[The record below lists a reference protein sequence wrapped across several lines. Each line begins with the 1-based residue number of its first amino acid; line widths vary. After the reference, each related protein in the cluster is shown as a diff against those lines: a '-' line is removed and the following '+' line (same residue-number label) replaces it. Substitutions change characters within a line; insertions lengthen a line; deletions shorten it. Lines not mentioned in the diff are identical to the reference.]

1 MGHIVTLDL
10 PSDLAQRA
18 AAVAQQTHRQVEDV
32 LLEWLGRA
40 ATDVPIE
47 SLPDDQVLALC
58 DLEMSKSE
66 QRELS
71 ALLARQ
77 REGTLNDGTRHR
89 LDELMA
95 SYRSGM
101 VEKAR
106 ALKVAVERG
115 LRPPLILPL
124 MPDPRRAIPAR
135 STAKYAQRR
144 KIGAAIA

>member
-1 MGHIVTLDL
+1 MGQTVSLDL
-10 PSDLAQRA
+10 PPDLAQRA
-18 AAVAQQTHRQVEDV
+18 AAVAQQTHRRVEDV

-40 ATDVPIE
+40 ASDVPIE
-47 SLPDDQVLALC
+47 SLPDEQVLALA
-58 DLEMSKSE
+58 DREMSQSE

-77 REGTLNDGTRHR
+77 REGTQDQVTRHR

-95 SYRSGM
+95 SYRRGM

-115 LRPPLILPL
+115 LRPPL
-124 MPDPRRAIPAR
+124 DTSA
-135 STAKYAQRR
+135 
-144 KIGAAIA
+144 